1 MMIRRRRNWLIIGFL
16 AAAVAIVAIMGSLHL
31 FPLNILSV
39 QQKPE
44 QAPQKVYDYYIII
57 DEQDGKTL
65 MYVPLVVSVGDEL
78 ISEENKY
85 YQVVRIEENRAYA
98 RFVKDVDLEKYKP
111 PESGQSNSQQA
122 P

>member
-1 MMIRRRRNWLIIGFL
+1 MTRKRRIWLIAGFL
-16 AAAVAIVAIMGSLHL
+16 AMSAVIVIALGSLHL
-31 FPLNILSV
+31 LPLNILSV

-85 YQVVRIEENRAYA
+85 YKIVKIEDNRAYA
-98 RFVKDVDLEKYKP
+98 RFVKDVNLEKYAP
-111 PESGQSNSQQA
+111 PAGQSGEQQN

>member
-1 MMIRRRRNWLIIGFL
+1 MARKRRIWLITGFL
-16 AAAVAIVAIMGSLHL
+16 IATVAIIAALGSLHL
-31 FPLNILSV
+31 LPLNILSV

-85 YQVVRIEENRAYA
+85 YRVVRIEENRAYA
-98 RFVKDVDLEKYKP
+98 RFVKDVNLEKYKP
-111 PESGQSNSQQA
+111 KSDQSTKQQGPE
-122 P
+122 